1 MIFGGKEFRSARLW
15 LPDCSTAI
23 ATSVLERV
31 RENLALTLSTGR
43 TPSFTVTFG
52 VASTAYA
59 EEVNSIVAIADRALL
74 DAKSA
79 GRNRVVV
86 ANLETE
92 PSELIDHL

>member
-1 MIFGGKEFRSARLW
+1 M
-15 LPDCSTAI
+15 
-23 ATSVLERV
+23 
-31 RENLALTLSTGR
+31 
-43 TPSFTVTFG
+43 TFG

-59 EEVNSIVAIADRALL
+59 EEFNSIVAIADRALL